1 MVPNEFAEGRPRSW
15 KGHRAEWQDPTK
27 RAGKEMRKDR
37 WREWCRGV
45 TRVSELL
52 CNMNNTLF
60 PSSSVSEIVLA
71 VFASLLSPCMM
82 LSL

>member
-37 WREWCRGV
+37 WREGRG
-45 TRVSELL
+45 LL
-52 CNMNNTLF
+52 PF
-60 PSSSVSEIVLA
+60 PGGT
-71 VFASLLSPCMM
+71 M
-82 LSL
+82 

>member
-37 WREWCRGV
+37 WREGRGPPALSRWNHV
-45 TRVSELL
+45 GRRVICLQL
-52 CNMNNTLF
+52 RGYRYNGGA
-60 PSSSVSEIVLA
+60 VSKLY
-71 VFASLLSPCMM
+71 LYLY
-82 LSL
+82 